1 MIWKSEKA
9 DYVIYDQY
17 GWQLP
22 GHLVSP
28 VSGTKDE
35 VLQMYR
41 FLKDCNPGH
50 SLAVLPRDDFITR
63 FSERMG
69 GVIGG
74 GVKTHP
80 TNPL

>member
-35 VLQMYR
+35 LTEFFWNYELR
-41 FLKDCNPGH
+41 TIH
-50 SLAVLPRDDFITR
+50 TA
-63 FSERMG
+63 
-69 GVIGG
+69 
-74 GVKTHP
+74 
-80 TNPL
+80 

>member
-9 DYVIYDQY
+9 DYVY

-22 GHLVSP
+22 DHLVSP

-69 GVIGG
+69 G
-74 GVKTHP
+74 
-80 TNPL
+80 L